1 MQNIVVGTDGSAR
14 AGVAVERALELA
26 RQGGAELHLVSAYKP
41 LNTEAWASAAATTG
55 GMVLD
60 MRDLPDP
67 GVPVRE
73 HVEGLA
79 GRLAD
84 ESGVKVTVHV
94 RAGTAADVLLD
105 VAAEVKADL
114 LIVGNRGMS
123 GARRML
129 GSVPNTISHH
139 ADCAVMIVPTA
150 TADVRE
156 STPAS

>member
-1 MQNIVVGTDGSAR
+1 MQNIVVGTDGSER
-14 AGVAVERALELA
+14 AGEAVRRAVELA
-26 RQGGAELHLVSAYKP
+26 QRCGAQLHLVSAYKP

-67 GVPVRE
+67 GVAVRE

-79 GRLAD
+79 GRLAK
-84 ESGVKVTVHV
+84 ESGLTVTPHV
-94 RAGTAADVLLD
+94 RAGAAADVLLD
-105 VAAEVKADL
+105 VAAAVEADL
-114 LIVGNRGMS
+114 LVVGNRGMS

-150 TADVRE
+150 TSDVL
-156 STPAS
+156 A

>member
-26 RQGGAELHLVSAYKP
+26 GRCGATLHLVSAYRP
-41 LNTEAWASAAATTG
+41 LNTEAWASAATTG

-67 GVPVRE
+67 GVAVRE
-73 HVEGLA
+73 HVGNLA
-79 GRLAD
+79 ERLTH
-84 ESGVKVTVHV
+84 ESGVTVTAHV
-94 RAGTAADVLLD
+94 RAGAAADVLLD
-105 VAAEVKADL
+105 VAGDVEADL
-114 LIVGNRGMS
+114 VVVGNRGMS

-139 ADCAVMIVPTA
+139 AECAVMIVPTA
-150 TADVRE
+150 AADVL
-156 STPAS
+156 A